1 MAPFVV
7 NELLWHSST
16 DCLCC
21 PERAPENSDETVCF
35 NSIDLP
41 AVQEH
46 APSPMSSI
54 HVDMHDYED
63 DDDDDDGDAATE
75 M

>member
-1 MAPFVV
+1 MPVY
-7 NELLWHSST
+7 
-16 DCLCC
+16 
-21 PERAPENSDETVCF
+21 F

-46 APSPMSSI
+46 APSPVSSI
-54 HVDMHDYED
+54 HVDMPDYED
-63 DDDDDDGDAATE
+63 DDDDDDDYIGGGDGGTE